1 MKEAVD
7 AGTSATGA
15 RSTLIPR
22 ARSAVAVSAPCVRAV
37 DVRPIL
43 PICGGDSVGG
53 AHGIRLIA
61 PPSWSTAMI
70 KRGWPPSWAAVRRL
84 FVRATRAVFV
94 VMLLPKRMTPPT
106 SPRRIR
112 PRRSALGVVPAIA
125 TMSFWPT
132 HCVSVGPVAVVVV
145 VPAVLGSAEPAPV
158 VAVVVVAVFVVAAAE
173 AVLVD
178 DDRAAAELRLTE
190 TEGEQPTTAIRASAT
205 AIVGPRR
212 RARRTRLVAGGTPR
226 VGSTL
231 ATIIG

>member
-61 PPSWSTAMI
+61 PPSWSTAMM

-84 FVRATRAVFV
+84 FVRATSAVFV

-132 HCVSVGPVAVVVV
+132 SCVSVGPVAVVVIV
-145 VPAVLGSAEPAPV
+145 AAVLGSAGPAPV
-158 VAVVVVAVFVVAAAE
+158 VAVVVVAGFVVAPGGGR
-173 AVLVD
+173 VGGGG
-178 DDRAAAELRLTE
+178 RAP
-190 TEGEQPTTAIRASAT
+190 G
-205 AIVGPRR
+205 G
-212 RARRTRLVAGGTPR
+212 ARVAGG
-226 VGSTL
+226 GGG
-231 ATIIG
+231 ATAAAAQGRGAAGGGGPPPP